1 MFHIGRPVVQFLIIL
16 MIVSVMMM
24 TSKYYQVRTF
34 EQVVACG
41 QPANIFS
48 MNVVVGH
55 EETMTIKDQKS
66 IHQIITALEET
77 TFLPSFKES
86 SSLTRGPIMGGR
98 EITLEFLGMD
108 EVDSVTICS
117 RGVLYNN
124 VTGQAYGFD
133 DDYLYHRIESIVL
146 GESSS

>member
-1 MFHIGRPVVQFLIIL
+1 MKFRTMFHIGRPVVQFLIIL

-55 EETMTIKDQKS
+55 EETMTIKDQKKVF
-66 IHQIITALEET
+66 I
-77 TFLPSFKES
+77 K
-86 SSLTRGPIMGGR
+86 SSLHWKKQP
-98 EITLEFLGMD
+98 
-108 EVDSVTICS
+108 S
-117 RGVLYNN
+117 
-124 VTGQAYGFD
+124 
-133 DDYLYHRIESIVL
+133 YHHLKSLQV
-146 GESSS
+146 